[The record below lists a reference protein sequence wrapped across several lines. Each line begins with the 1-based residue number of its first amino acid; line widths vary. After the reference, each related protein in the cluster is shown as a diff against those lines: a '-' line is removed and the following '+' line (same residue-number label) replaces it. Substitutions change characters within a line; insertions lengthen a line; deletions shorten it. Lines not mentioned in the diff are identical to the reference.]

1 LYTALVLGMVG
12 GLVVLGITAAGI
24 TLTYGPVVPLGFI
37 DCRGGVLLGGD
48 VHAVSVDRQ
57 MVS

>member
-1 LYTALVLGMVG
+1 MVG